1 MSSEKLR
8 TLFSFHRIE
17 KTKKKTHDRLDKF
30 NQKKYEAKKKK
41 LREIGEKVFVSVK
54 RIQQKSA
61 PGKFYKQT
69 VKNSKNNKFLIKTFQ
84 KHELFA
90 VKNNFI

>member
-17 KTKKKTHDRLDKF
+17 KTKKIHNRLDKF

-54 RIQQKSA
+54 RIQQISA

>member
-1 MSSEKLR
+1 MRKQ
-8 TLFSFHRIE
+8 
-17 KTKKKTHDRLDKF
+17 KKIRDRLDKF

-54 RIQQKSA
+54 RIQQISA

-69 VKNSKNNKFLIKTFQ
+69 VKNSKNNRFLIKTFQ
-84 KHELFA
+84 RHELFA